1 MKTLLTSRPV
11 LSFIILTFIITFLCW
26 FLPVIF
32 TLPKDIGFAAYLIG
46 GCGPLLAGYILTLLK
61 SDARVKI
68 GSVTILIIIAVVAS
82 VVLFLRM
89 YLIHYGLS
97 DINGFFPVPEEVSPL
112 GYLML
117 AVPVFIVSLNIS
129 NAVNTNLKENY
140 LRSFLFEK
148 RKIKWY
154 LTGLLLFPG
163 MSLISYIAGTASG
176 LETTDYLIKI
186 QPVWFVALLSTFF
199 FTGGNEEF
207 GWRGFL
213 QKEMQKKYNPL
224 ITALVIS
231 FLWSFWH
238 LPLHYNGLYTT
249 GGFVDL
255 LPRIL
260 PTIPLTIIFTWF
272 YNKSSYSILAV
283 AMLHAVINNSFDTFG
298 LSPVIAIILFLLL
311 SGYCIYDDKMWKRKD
326 YHLVYERENL

>member
-11 LSFIILTFIITFLCW
+11 LSFIILTFIITFFFW

-32 TLPKDIGFAAYLIG
+32 TIPKDIGFAAFLIG
-46 GCGPLLAGYILTLLK
+46 GCGPLLAGYILTVLK
-61 SDARVKI
+61 SGARVKI
-68 GSVTILIIIAVVAS
+68 GSITIFIVIAVVAS

-89 YLIHYGLS
+89 YLIQYGLS
-97 DINGFFPVPEEVSPL
+97 DMNGFFPVPEEVTPL

-117 AVPVFIVSLNIS
+117 AVPVFIVSFNIS
-129 NAVNTNLKENY
+129 NAVNTSLKENY

-154 LTGLLLFPG
+154 LTGVLVIPG
-163 MSLISYIAGTASG
+163 MSLVSYIAGKAMG

-231 FLWSFWH
+231 ILWSFWH
-238 LPLHYNGLYTT
+238 LPLHYNGVYTT

-255 LPRIL
+255 LPRFL
-260 PTIPLTIIFTWF
+260 WMIPLTIVFTWL
-272 YNKSSYSILAV
+272 YNKSSYSVLAV
-283 AMLHAVINNSFDTFG
+283 AMLHAVLNNSFDTFG